1 MAGNRAAGSRTGAPL
16 GSQRDQLVML
26 GSAVALGIAAII
38 VLVGLYLTVYR
49 PPREHVLTAGD
60 ARFDAGAV
68 VRRGVYLML
77 FQPDVAPRS
86 QSAVATTTLDVL
98 QREELLRTRSKGLV
112 PEVTAEDITK
122 TLQLEIAPPP
132 RAPEIPNPVVRDKAG
147 NVIGT
152 AVPVN
157 SPTPTPTV
165 DSDVYTKGLAARLD
179 KAGASKAELDAITSA
194 KLYEQRL
201 IEKFKGDAPKTLPQV
216 QLVTARIQDQ
226 ATADRVRA
234 IALRPGVDFGPV
246 ASQNSVS
253 DRSAATAGT
262 PTWVIVDELDAPTR
276 DVVKGMKAGDVSA
289 VIPNGTYYDVYK
301 VIEVSA
307 ARDLDDDQKTQLAKK
322 KLEAWL
328 ADEAKQVKLERD
340 LTTKKEQW
348 ITDHV
353 VSAYQKA
360 SATPRAN

>member
-1 MAGNRAAGSRTGAPL
+1 
-16 GSQRDQLVML
+16 ML
-26 GSAVALGIAAII
+26 GSVIALAIAAVI

-60 ARFDAGAV
+60 ARFDAGEV

-77 FQPDVAPRS
+77 FQPELTPRS
-86 QSAVATTTLDVL
+86 QSEVVTKTLDVL
-98 QREELLRTRSKGLV
+98 QREELLRTRAKALV

-122 TLQLEIAPPP
+122 ALQSEIAPPR
-132 RAPEIPNPVVRDKAG
+132 RAPEIPNPEVRDKAG

-152 AVPVN
+152 AVPSN

-165 DSDVYTKGLAARLD
+165 DVNAYTKGLAARLD
-179 KAGASKAELDAITSA
+179 TAGASKAELDAITSA

-216 QLVTARIQDQ
+216 QIVLARIQDQ
-226 ATADRVRA
+226 ATADRVRS

-246 ASQNSVS
+246 AAQNSVS
-253 DRSAATAGT
+253 DRSAASAGT
-262 PTWVIVDELDAPTR
+262 PTWVIVDELEPPMR
-276 DVVKGMKAGDVSA
+276 DVVKGMKVGEVSA
-289 VIPNGTYYDVYK
+289 VTPNGTYYDVYK

-307 ARDLDDDQKTQLAKK
+307 ARELDEEQKTQFAKK
-322 KLEAWL
+322 KLEGWL
-328 ADEAKQVKLERD
+328 ADEAKQVTVERD
-340 LTTKKEQW
+340 LTTQKEQW